1 MKIALLY
8 PPVVSVILVSLAISC
23 HFPFDSLEFHQKVFF
38 PYPEI
43 DGSIGLH
50 TFTNSGPRETLS
62 LRTMAR
68 DNNVAGV
75 VELLERGAPP
85 SYCNRWDLDWG

>member
-23 HFPFDSLEFHQKVFF
+23 HFPFDSLEFPQKVFF

-43 DGSIGLH
+43 DGSIGFEYTHSPTVDQGKLCH
-50 TFTNSGPRETLS
+50 
-62 LRTMAR
+62 
-68 DNNVAGV
+68 
-75 VELLERGAPP
+75 
-85 SYCNRWDLDWG
+85 